1 MFGLE
6 SYLNV
11 SLSRSGYHLTD
22 RPTLRAQWHS
32 LYQCVRRYVVNMSCL
47 RSVSL
52 VRCFVPLTSPSPKN
66 VVQSFAQHVQNSS
79 KYFSSSVAEDPLAGV
94 RILDLT
100 RIVAGPYCTMVL
112 GDLGAE
118 VIKVEKPNEGDECR
132 KWGPPFIGKT
142 TESCYFVAVNR
153 NKRSICVDMK
163 SKEGKEILFD
173 LAKHSDVLVE
183 NYVPGKMDKMGL
195 GYNDFKKIAPHLV
208 YCSITGFGSCGP
220 YSKRPGYDV
229 IAASMG
235 GLLHITGPADGEP
248 CKVGVALT
256 DIMTGLYAH
265 GAIMAALI
273 QKSKTGMGQKIDAN
287 LLSTQVASLINIGSN
302 FLNGGVEAQRHGTSH
317 PSIVPYEALL
327 TKDDCYITVGTGS
340 DKQFVD
346 LCHRFELPDLAKD
359 IRFLSNKLRVENR
372 KVLLHIL
379 KDKFCTK
386 TRDQWLE
393 LLDGA
398 SFPYGPVN
406 RISDVFRD
414 PHILATNAVQS
425 VEHPVAGEVK
435 LVAPA
440 VTFSQAQNRIRLPPP
455 TLGQHTEEI
464 LMDVLHYSTEKVNQL
479 KNIGAV
485 A

>member
-1 MFGLE
+1 M
-6 SYLNV
+6 
-11 SLSRSGYHLTD
+11 T
-22 RPTLRAQWHS
+22 
-32 LYQCVRRYVVNMSCL
+32 CV

-52 VRCFVPLTSPSPKN
+52 VRWIVPLTSPPK
-66 VVQSFAQHVQNSS
+66 FRLPLHFHHVQNPT
-79 KYFSSSVAEDPLAGV
+79 KFFSSSATEDPLAGV
-94 RILDLT
+94 RVLDLT

-118 VIKVEKPNEGDECR
+118 VFKVEKPNEGDECR
-132 KWGPPFIGKT
+132 KWGPPFIGNS

-153 NKRSICVDMK
+153 NKKSICVDMK
-163 SKEGKEILFD
+163 SKEGKEILFE
-173 LAKHSDVLVE
+173 LAQRCDVLVE
-183 NYVPGKMDKMGL
+183 NYVPGKMDEMGL
-195 GYNDFKKIAPHLV
+195 GYSNFKSVAPHLI
-208 YCSITGFGSCGP
+208 YCSITGFGSSGP

-235 GLLHITGPADGEP
+235 GLLHITGPANGEP

-273 QKSKTGMGQKIDAN
+273 QRSKTGMGQKIDAN
-287 LLSTQVASLINIGSN
+287 LLSTQIASLINIGSN

-327 TKDDCYITVGTGS
+327 TKDECYITVGTGS

-346 LCHRFELPDLAKD
+346 LCHRFELPGLAKD
-359 IRFLSNKLRVENR
+359 SRFISNKLRVENR
-372 KVLLHIL
+372 KVLLDIL
-379 KDKFCTK
+379 KGKFCTK
-386 TRDQWLE
+386 TRDQWLK

-406 RISDVFRD
+406 KISDVFKD
-414 PHILATNAVQS
+414 PHILATDSVQT
-425 VEHPVAGEVK
+425 VAHPIAGEVK

-440 VTFSQAQNRIRLPPP
+440 VQFSQARNRIRLPPP

-464 LMDVLHYSTEKVNQL
+464 LMDILQYSSGKIQHL
-479 KNIGAV
+479 KTIGAV